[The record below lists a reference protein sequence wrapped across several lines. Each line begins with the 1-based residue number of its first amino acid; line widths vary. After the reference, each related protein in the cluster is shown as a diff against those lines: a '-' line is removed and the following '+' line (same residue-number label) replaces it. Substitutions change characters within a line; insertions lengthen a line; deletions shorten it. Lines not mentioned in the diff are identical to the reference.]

1 MTHTTHPN
9 NKGGTMIY
17 LPTYQWMSIIFI
29 VAGLITLVLC
39 WPRKDPYEIIRPE
52 KHHFTLDHTTI
63 AMLFW
68 RDK

>member
-1 MTHTTHPN
+1 
-9 NKGGTMIY
+9 MID
-17 LPTYQWMSIIFI
+17 LPTYQWLVIIL
-29 VAGLITLVLC
+29 AGVGLVMLPLC
-39 WPRKDPYEIIRPE
+39 WPKKDPNEIVRPE